1 MQYDFFRKG
10 KADELN
16 TTRSNEAKYVICS
29 LLIERERERERKGGV
44 GVEGLSVW
52 SLSKVRFIDSSILHL
67 YYVPVSVY
75 HREAE
80 KHPLGWDN

>member
-1 MQYDFFRKG
+1 M
-10 KADELN
+10 
-16 TTRSNEAKYVICS
+16 
-29 LLIERERERERKGGV
+29 
-44 GVEGLSVW
+44 EGLSVW

-80 KHPLGWDN
+80 KHLLGWDN